1 MEKFMN
7 DAAIAELNQRLVE
20 RTQAFLK
27 REVEML
33 DQLRVLRR
41 VLRQCRDALA
51 ASYDVS
57 ELPVDEYSEQARA
70 LAAAEVELKAFDP

>member
-7 DAAIAELNQRLVE
+7 EAAIAELNQRLVE

-57 ELPVDEYSEQARA
+57 QLPVGEYSEQARA
-70 LAAAEVELKAFDP
+70 LAAADVELKAFDP

>member
-1 MEKFMN
+1 MENFMN
-7 DAAIAELNQRLVE
+7 EAAIAELNQRLIE

-33 DQLRVLRR
+33 DQIRVLRR

-51 ASYDVS
+51 ASDDVS
-57 ELPVDEYSEQARA
+57 ELPVGEYSEQARA
-70 LAAAEVELKAFDP
+70 LAAAEVELKEF